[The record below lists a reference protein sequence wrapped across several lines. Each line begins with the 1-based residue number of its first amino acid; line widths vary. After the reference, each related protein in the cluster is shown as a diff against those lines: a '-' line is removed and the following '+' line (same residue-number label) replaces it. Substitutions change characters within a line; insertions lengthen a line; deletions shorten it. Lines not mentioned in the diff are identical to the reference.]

1 MASFRAPAIA
11 LGLLA
16 FGTLFAA
23 APAKADWY
31 GPGWGWRR
39 PHPHWHRHWG
49 PPAVVV
55 APRPYYYG
63 PPPVVY
69 APPPPVVY
77 APPPPVYYPPSVSL
91 GFAIR

>member
-1 MASFRAPAIA
+1 MASFRVPAI
-11 LGLLA
+11 GLTLAA
-16 FGTLFAA
+16 FGVLATA

-31 GPGWGWRR
+31 RPGWGWHR
-39 PHPHWHRHWG
+39 PPGHWHRHWR

-55 APRPYYYG
+55 APRPYYYA

-77 APPPPVYYPPSVSL
+77 APPPPAYYPPSVSL